1 MTQSDKETLI
11 LDSAMACFSEL
22 GYKGTT
28 IERVARRAHVGKPTV
43 YQLFESKLNLFE
55 SLVTRVLQ
63 EMKEEAERAYVEQ
76 ATVEESKQP
85 MIDAIVYHQQ
95 QHLFILQILE
105 ETRNLKLQE
114 MQELRMR
121 IERHVVEYIK
131 TLLET
136 RLGQDDRDIPVDVT
150 AFLIFRTYIG
160 LIAEWPSRQIA
171 RPLELDTIRRAMLR
185 VL

>member
-1 MTQSDKETLI
+1 
-11 LDSAMACFSEL
+11 
-22 GYKGTT
+22 
-28 IERVARRAHVGKPTV
+28 
-43 YQLFESKLNLFE
+43 
-55 SLVTRVLQ
+55 
-63 EMKEEAERAYVEQ
+63 
-76 ATVEESKQP
+76 
-85 MIDAIVYHQQ
+85 MIDAIIYHQQ
-95 QHLFILQILE
+95 QHLFILQIIE

-136 RLGQDDRDIPVDVT
+136 RLGQDDRDISVDVT
-150 AFLIFRTYIG
+150 AFLIFRTYIA
-160 LIAEWPSRQIA
+160 LIAEWPSIA

>member
-1 MTQSDKETLI
+1 
-11 LDSAMACFSEL
+11 
-22 GYKGTT
+22 
-28 IERVARRAHVGKPTV
+28 
-43 YQLFESKLNLFE
+43 
-55 SLVTRVLQ
+55 
-63 EMKEEAERAYVEQ
+63 
-76 ATVEESKQP
+76 

-95 QHLFILQILE
+95 QHLFVLQILE
-105 ETRNLKLQE
+105 EIRNLKLQD
-114 MQELRMR
+114 MKELRMR

-136 RLGQDDRDIPVDVT
+136 RLGQDYRDIPVDVT

>member
-63 EMKEEAERAYVEQ
+63 EMKEEAERAYVEH
-76 ATVEESKQP
+76 ATVEENKQA

-95 QHLFILQILE
+95 QHLFILQIIE

-114 MQELRMR
+114 MQELRTR
-121 IERHVVEYIK
+121 IERHVVEYLK

-136 RLGQDDRDIPVDVT
+136 RLGQDDRDVPVDVT
-150 AFLIFRTYIG
+150 AFLIFRTYIA
-160 LIAEWPSRQIA
+160 LIAEWPSIA